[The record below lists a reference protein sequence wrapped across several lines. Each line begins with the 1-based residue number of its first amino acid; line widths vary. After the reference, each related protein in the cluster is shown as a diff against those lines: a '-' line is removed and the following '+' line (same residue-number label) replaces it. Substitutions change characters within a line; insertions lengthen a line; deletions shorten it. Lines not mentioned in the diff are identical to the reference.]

1 MLRKIALINYNKCD
15 PKECRDGI
23 CKAVS
28 TCSKKVFKQE
38 EPYGAPFINAR
49 LYSGCF
55 DCISSCPRDAI
66 EKAR

>member
-1 MLRKIALINYNKCD
+1 M
-15 PKECRDGI
+15 

-28 TCSKKVFKQE
+28 ACSKKVFKQE
-38 EPYGAPFINAR
+38 EPYEAPFINTS
-49 LYSGCF
+49 LCSGCF